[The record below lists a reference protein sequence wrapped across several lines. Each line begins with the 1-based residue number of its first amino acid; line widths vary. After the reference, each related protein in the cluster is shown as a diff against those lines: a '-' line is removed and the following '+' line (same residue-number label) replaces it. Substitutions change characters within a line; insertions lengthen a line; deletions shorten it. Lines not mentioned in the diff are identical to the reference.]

1 MMRQQVPPQKTSS
14 VQAPFQEPP
23 LKFRAS
29 KYTAVVKEVFD
40 VAPEP
45 PATYLIRFTI
55 DGQPG
60 VFYFQPGQFMSVFA
74 EKEGK
79 SISRPYSIASSPEEK
94 ERLELV
100 IKVVEGGFMS
110 NYLHTVAPGTKLKV
124 IGPLGRFILLEPPE
138 RDILFV
144 ATGTGV
150 APFISMLGHIFAMG
164 YDVDVHLAFGVRY
177 VHDLVYQDLLGKWA
191 QRHPN
196 FHLYTTVSR
205 PGDSGWK
212 GRVGYV
218 EKVIDEEIKDYA
230 NTDVYICGLHDMVE
244 QVKTQCEALKFH
256 LVRFEKW
263 D

>member
-1 MMRQQVPPQKTSS
+1 MMRQAVPPQKASTA
-14 VQAPFQEPP
+14 QAPFREPP

-40 VAPEP
+40 VAPQH
-45 PATYLIRFTI
+45 PATYVIRFTI
-55 DGQPG
+55 EGQPG
-60 VFYFQPGQFMSVFA
+60 VFDFQPGQFMSVFA
-74 EKEGK
+74 EKDGK
-79 SISRPYSIASSPEEK
+79 SISRPYSIASPPETK
-94 ERLELV
+94 DHLEIV

-110 NYLHTVAPGTKLKV
+110 NYLHQVAPGTRLKV

-150 APFISMLGHIFAMG
+150 APFVSMAGHIFAMG

-177 VHDLVYQDLLGKWA
+177 VHDLIYKDLFERWE
-191 QRHPN
+191 REHPN
-196 FHLYTTVSR
+196 FHLYPTISR

-218 EKVIDEEIKDYA
+218 EKVIDEEIKDPG
-230 NTDVYICGLHDMVE
+230 NKDVYICGLHNMVE

-256 LVRFEKW
+256 IVRFEKW